1 MRTSQ
6 PVRVHVLLGMPVH
19 GMGNDAV
26 RHQRRERRLLP
37 RVLGFFDVH
46 VARQEQGPC
55 HPFDSAPSASLR
67 SGRSARSGDGSLSR

>member
-1 MRTSQ
+1 MRTRQ

-19 GMGNDAV
+19 GVGNDAV
-26 RHQRRERRLLP
+26 RHQRRARRLLP

-55 HPFDSAPSASLR
+55 HPFDSASLALR

>member
-1 MRTSQ
+1 MRTRQ

-55 HPFDSAPSASLR
+55 HPFDSVSLASLA
-67 SGRSARSGDGSLSR
+67 GRSARSGDGSLSR